1 MLSIR
6 FLAVIV
12 TGFAVIAPAAHLFV
26 LLNKINMPQD
36 AYFTVQSI
44 YNGWWIVG
52 LALPLALIA
61 NLALGISSRQDA
73 TSFRLALVAA
83 GLIALNLVIFVIWTQ
98 PANSATINWTL
109 RPDNWQ
115 ALRHQWEYSHAVNA
129 AVTFLAFCVAT
140 VAALRTPG

>member
-1 MLSIR
+1 MSIR

-12 TGFAVIAPAAHLFV
+12 TGLAVIAPAAHLFV
-26 LLNKINMPQD
+26 LPNKIELPQD

-52 LALPLALIA
+52 LALPLALTA
-61 NLALGISSRQDA
+61 NLALAISSQDA

-83 GLIALNLVIFVIWTQ
+83 GLIALNLVIFIIWTQ
-98 PANSATINWTL
+98 PANAATNNWTL

-115 ALRHQWEYSHAVNA
+115 TLRNQWEYSHAVNA
-129 AVTFLAFCVAT
+129 AVTFAAFCVAT
-140 VAALRTPG
+140 VTALRTPG